1 MKYMIQGKKSNIN
14 MKQWMKNRKEGK
26 KKERKEGREER
37 RVDRLMKVNA
47 IANVEIIFINKSQ
60 YLSLNK
66 THRKS
71 EIGYSLSMFKDS
83 ISGD

>member
-1 MKYMIQGKKSNIN
+1 

-37 RVDRLMKVNA
+37 RVDRLMEANA

-60 YLSLNK
+60 HLSLNR

-71 EIGYSLSMFKDS
+71 EIGYFLGMFKNT
-83 ISGD
+83 ISGH